1 MNIAVCDDEQAVIA
15 TIKQIF
21 DGYLAEHPLISA
33 EISYFTSSVRLEK
46 EINNGAVFDAYF
58 LDVILDGKNGIRI
71 ASLIRST
78 NSEAPI
84 VFLTSS
90 KDYAFAAFGVRA
102 CNYLLKPVSS
112 EQLISEFERILAAS
126 QPKAVQKTL
135 FSVPSLRSSVD
146 IVIQDIVYIKTTAH
160 IFYFYMANGQRVE
173 SSTMRI
179 GIDEFLEP
187 IIKTGCFLQVR
198 RGTIINLNYVR
209 MVSNDEFVMT
219 NGIKIKPSK
228 SNFVELRKKY
238 FGFLANSKGE

>member
-1 MNIAVCDDEQAVIA
+1 MHIAVCDDEQAVID

-21 DGYLAEHPLISA
+21 DSYLENHPLIA
-33 EISYFTSSVRLEK
+33 CDISYFNSSVELEK
-46 EINNGAVFDAYF
+46 VIDGGAVFDAYF

-78 NSEAPI
+78 NSDAPI

-90 KDYAFAAFGVRA
+90 KDYALAAFGVRA
-102 CNYLLKPVSS
+102 YNYLLKPVSS
-112 EQLISEFERILAAS
+112 DQLINEFERILAAS
-126 QPKAVQKTL
+126 QPKAVKKTM

-146 IVIQDIVYIKTTAH
+146 IVIEDIMYIKTTAH

-187 IIKTGCFLQVR
+187 IMNVGCFLQVR
-198 RGTIINLNYVR
+198 RGTIINLNFVR
-209 MVSNDEFVMT
+209 IVSNDEFIMT
-219 NGIKIKPSK
+219 NGTRIKPSK

-238 FGFLANSKGE
+238 FSFLANSKGE